1 MPKYIVKFKLAI
13 KYTVSLYFKLLIHI
27 LMAYSLQSKILGTK
41 MKMTIEFQP
50 LFLRVTLEEIAP
62 TKGFDDT
69 LCGLP
74 HTVWFGKALSKLS
87 VRAETYIL

>member
-1 MPKYIVKFKLAI
+1 
-13 KYTVSLYFKLLIHI
+13 
-27 LMAYSLQSKILGTK
+27 